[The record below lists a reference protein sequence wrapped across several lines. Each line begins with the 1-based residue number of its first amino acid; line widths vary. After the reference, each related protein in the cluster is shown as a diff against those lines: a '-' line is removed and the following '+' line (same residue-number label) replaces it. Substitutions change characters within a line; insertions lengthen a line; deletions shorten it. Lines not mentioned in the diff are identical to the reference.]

1 MGITK
6 TDFMRGMQCRKMLW
20 LDKHKPKLRIISPE
34 IQKRLDAGNDFG
46 DRAMAM
52 FGDYEEMTV
61 YLPGSQIPDTKAMVA
76 KTAEH
81 IEKGTSVICEAAFVY
96 YNNYCA
102 VDILR
107 KTDVGYD
114 FYEVKNAPAVY
125 GQFVKDAGFQYYIL
139 NRCKVNIGNI
149 YIVTH
154 GEDEENPFVINDVTA
169 QAKGYLK
176 WIDNNLWDLNR
187 MQKQQEEVDVDP
199 GEQCIKP
206 YECWYYGYCHQS
218 ECQ

>member
-1 MGITK
+1 M
-6 TDFMRGMQCRKMLW
+6 
-20 LDKHKPKLRIISPE
+20 
-34 IQKRLDAGNDFG
+34 
-46 DRAMAM
+46 
-52 FGDYEEMTV
+52 
-61 YLPGSQIPDTKAMVA
+61 
-76 KTAEH
+76 
-81 IEKGTSVICEAAFVY
+81 
-96 YNNYCA
+96 
-102 VDILR
+102 
-107 KTDVGYD
+107 GYD

-149 YIVTH
+149 YIITH

-187 MQKQQEEVDVDP
+187 MQKQQEEIDVDP

>member
-1 MGITK
+1 MG
-6 TDFMRGMQCRKMLW
+6 
-20 LDKHKPKLRIISPE
+20 
-34 IQKRLDAGNDFG
+34 
-46 DRAMAM
+46 M

-61 YLPGSQIPDTKAMVA
+61 YRPGTQIPDTKAMAA

-81 IEKGTSVICEAAFVY
+81 IERGTPVICEAAFIY

-107 KTDVGYD
+107 KTEAGYD

-125 GQFVKDAGFQYYIL
+125 DQFVWDAGFQYYIL
-139 NRCKVNIGNI
+139 NRCKLKIGKI

-154 GEDEENPFVINDVTA
+154 GQDEESPFVINDVTK

-176 WIDNNLWDLNR
+176 WIDDNLWDLNR
-187 MQKQQEEVDVDP
+187 MQKQREEVEIKP
-199 GEQCIKP
+199 GEQCTKP